1 MWCLYFS
8 PLVPCLHQRWT
19 TYCDL
24 FTDRQ
29 KSSSDWVPRF
39 FTIVP
44 KPEERWSST
53 GGCPEGRT
61 SFASSACTRTCITG
75 RNACWSSWSGRIPLL
90 SPSCLLGG
98 TRQHEQAITRYSLVT
113 LVWLCVS
120 DSMEGGEL
128 FSRIQAKGDQAFTE
142 KGESCTVP
150 KRIAGKLGA
159 FSLMRF
165 LFSGSAA
172 GLRHCFPPS
181 FPEASEIMRDIGTA
195 TDYLHRFDIAHR
207 DIKVQRGG
215 HFYLWRW
222 RSAHFFSLPCLLP
235 SQRTCCTH
243 PKIETPSSN

>member
-1 MWCLYFS
+1 M
-8 PLVPCLHQRWT
+8 
-19 TYCDL
+19 
-24 FTDRQ
+24 
-29 KSSSDWVPRF
+29 
-39 FTIVP
+39 
-44 KPEERWSST
+44 
-53 GGCPEGRT
+53 
-61 SFASSACTRTCITG
+61 
-75 RNACWSSWSGRIPLL
+75 
-90 SPSCLLGG
+90 
-98 TRQHEQAITRYSLVT
+98 
-113 LVWLCVS
+113 CVS

-150 KRIAGKLGA
+150 KRIAGNVLQA
-159 FSLMRF
+159 CSFP
-165 LFSGSAA
+165 FSGSAA

-215 HFYLWRW
+215 GHFYLWR
-222 RSAHFFSLPCLLP
+222 RRPAHLFPLPCLLP